1 MIDVVEDAAAPL
13 AATKLQVDGLDVV
26 KDSLTSSGLSA
37 AMLAEDVAV
46 ILVEPVA
53 VATAH
58 QVSSVITP
66 FDGVALALG
75 QVPRAGLGT
84 THRGHGDGVPSR
96 ISESTT
102 IRSPTSWRTDRR
114 RVAPDDFGVDREG
127 GCFADFHDCHRAP
140 LGVEGGA
147 GAEGEDRAVGVGRAG
162 AVGGG
167 VPTALHWA

>member
-58 QVSSVITP
+58 QVSSLITP
-66 FDGVALALG
+66 STV
-75 QVPRAGLGT
+75 
-84 THRGHGDGVPSR
+84 SR
-96 ISESTT
+96 
-102 IRSPTSWRTDRR
+102 
-114 RVAPDDFGVDREG
+114 
-127 GCFADFHDCHRAP
+127 
-140 LGVEGGA
+140 
-147 GAEGEDRAVGVGRAG
+147 
-162 AVGGG
+162 
-167 VPTALHWA
+167 